1 MSTQVAF
8 TLKTLEGK
16 GNRYPVKEDI
26 QCKALLDTSPCM
38 KQGPRVD
45 SQNEDSEM
53 ICPFYFSPAPQA
65 KGGYF
70 VLKQSRRRKRK
81 VEKIIWRTRGHRPT
95 LMHISPQECTAQIG
109 NEFGLM

>member
-1 MSTQVAF
+1 
-8 TLKTLEGK
+8 
-16 GNRYPVKEDI
+16 
-26 QCKALLDTSPCM
+26 M

-70 VLKQSRRRKRK
+70 VLKESRRRKRK